1 MDVDAVADELRLDAG
16 GVKGGADDAG
26 GAVVEGRHSVVEVGG
41 MGGARRESGHG
52 GVVVRHGV
60 THGDRDAHF
69 RGGADELHG
78 AGLLRGNR
86 YQLYTALRG
95 LLEATEHG
103 HIRVVEEVGVLGAF
117 FRRGEEGAFQ
127 MGAHYLGAA
136 GVFRPVGRGVFAD
149 GRQLVLRQRHAGG
162 ADVGD
167 ALAQLIV
174 GNALQA
180 LRCGVA
186 EILAHAAVE
195 MHVHQA
201 GDHIAASGI
210 QDLFIT
216 AGGGKQS
223 AVGADVPGDKALF

>member
-1 MDVDAVADELRLDAG
+1 M
-16 GVKGGADDAG
+16 
-26 GAVVEGRHSVVEVGG
+26 
-41 MGGARRESGHG
+41 
-52 GVVVRHGV
+52 
-60 THGDRDAHF
+60 
-69 RGGADELHG
+69 
-78 AGLLRGNR
+78 
-86 YQLYTALRG
+86 
-95 LLEATEHG
+95 
-103 HIRVVEEVGVLGAF
+103 EEVGVLGAF

-149 GRQLVLRQRHAGG
+149 GGQLVLRQRHAGG

-195 MHVHQA
+195 VDVHQT
-201 GDHIAASGI
+201 GDDIAVPGVQGLPVA
-210 QDLFIT
+210 
-216 AGGGKQS
+216 AGGGEKDT
-223 AVGADVPGDKALF
+223 VGVELPLHKAFF